1 MCVCVCVCV
10 ANLNEL
16 SVALPVQ
23 LGSRPPHGGAFATIQ
38 DGEVNPRPVSSS
50 TAEPIQ
56 SVYLPHQVT
65 LTYAAQGR
73 VAGQRACAEVGT
85 EGLCPDS
92 GRCSRC
98 LGSCVAPTHHDDI
111 IPLSGELAGSP
122 GNQEQDALHWG
133 QLLHQHSAAR
143 GLSQVSLPKGGVD
156 RPQQVFSEKPE
167 QFQPS
172 EATDSNVK
180 PLVCNGR
187 ASGAE
192 VEATGQREESKSRRE
207 SVRSLCFAMLKP
219 QQQSGSGGRKAT
231 NGTSGPGGMSS
242 PVSGINSGGRT
253 PAGRNRSSA
262 KPSFQSSPVFEGVY
276 NNARMLHFLTA
287 VVGSTCELR
296 VKNGSMFEG
305 IFKTL
310 SSRCELAVDAVHKRS
325 EEEGSSSAPPR
336 SEDITDTMIFSPTDL
351 VTMICRD
358 VDLNYATRDT
368 FTDTAISSSRIN
380 GEHKEKVLQKW
391 EGGDSNG
398 ESYDLEN
405 DAANGWDANEMFRYN
420 EVKYGVT
427 STYDSSLSMYT
438 VPLERGN
445 SEVYRQREARAARL
459 ASEIES
465 SPQYR
470 HRVGL
475 ENDEGKSEEE
485 KYSSVVRDGSDRE
498 KGRES
503 PRDRGSEKGRDSPG
517 ASSREGKYI
526 PLPQRQR
533 ELNRERAERG
543 PGGPPPHGR
552 LGGGYRPT
560 PSSSSSPR
568 PQLPSAAGPQPGVS
582 PSERSSPQ
590 SSRVGAYA
598 AHHTQGSPSPGSGP
612 ASPYTPASPGGSA
625 ATPTSASTATSPS
638 SPPNPHGHP
647 VPHSH
652 SHPLSLSDAGRPVNG
667 VSAGTSPKAQRP
679 SQPSRTNRVANP
691 LSQSTATRS
700 PKPASSQDPP
710 FVDVSVSA
718 QKTSGPAPLFT
729 VDGNGSRPAVVNEIL
744 GAAAKERSAES
755 PGSTEDGKS
764 SKAPS
769 VQQRSQL
776 EELRKFGKEFRL
788 QPSGAGSSS
797 PSSPAAAMPPSV
809 GEVTQSG
816 AAKPPSDTHPP
827 SEPKPQPPAPS
838 PSQTQPQHSP
848 APSEE
853 PTKDAT
859 TPLGTAAATTAPI
872 PDRQSPATPQPARTP
887 GTEDARSETG
897 ERTDG
902 VADQVKKST
911 LNPNAKEFN
920 PNKTQMPMTKP
931 NTAPTPPRPTP
942 PSPVVLQHPGG
953 QGPLYNTPYL
963 SYVSQIHPV
972 QHELIMYLD
981 LRGLSNGVGPLLWP
995 PSYGPA
1001 ERDEAYK
1008 SFSLS
1013 GWAGRTGHDAPMIA
1027 LDALLGAGS
1036 DWEELMNRAAFHG
1049 GDSDSTAVIAACCW
1063 GLLYGTNG
1071 IPEGNY
1077 SNLEYRDRLE
1087 RCAEQLYA
1095 LSH

>member
-1 MCVCVCVCV
+1 
-10 ANLNEL
+10 
-16 SVALPVQ
+16 
-23 LGSRPPHGGAFATIQ
+23 
-38 DGEVNPRPVSSS
+38 
-50 TAEPIQ
+50 
-56 SVYLPHQVT
+56 
-65 LTYAAQGR
+65 
-73 VAGQRACAEVGT
+73 
-85 EGLCPDS
+85 
-92 GRCSRC
+92 
-98 LGSCVAPTHHDDI
+98 
-111 IPLSGELAGSP
+111 
-122 GNQEQDALHWG
+122 
-133 QLLHQHSAAR
+133 
-143 GLSQVSLPKGGVD
+143 
-156 RPQQVFSEKPE
+156 
-167 QFQPS
+167 
-172 EATDSNVK
+172 
-180 PLVCNGR
+180 
-187 ASGAE
+187 
-192 VEATGQREESKSRRE
+192 
-207 SVRSLCFAMLKP
+207 MLKP

-405 DAANGWDANEMFRYN
+405 DAVSQANGWDANEMFRYN

-485 KYSSVVRDGSDRE
+485 KYSSVARDGSDRE

-543 PGGPPPHGR
+543 PGGPPPHSR
-552 LGGGYRPT
+552 FGGGYRPT

-598 AHHTQGSPSPGSGP
+598 AHHTPGSPSPGSGP

-667 VSAGTSPKAQRP
+667 VSAGPSPKAQRP
-679 SQPSRTNRVANP
+679 SQPSRTNRVPNP

-700 PKPASSQDPP
+700 PKSASSQDSP

-729 VDGNGSRPAVVNEIL
+729 VDVNEIL
-744 GAAAKERSAES
+744 GTAAKERSAES

-797 PSSPAAAMPPSV
+797 PSSPAAATPPSV
-809 GEVTQSG
+809 GEVNQSG
-816 AAKPPSDTHPP
+816 AAKPPSDTHAP

-897 ERTDG
+897 ERTEG

-953 QGPLYNTPYL
+953 QGQLYNAPYL
-963 SYVSQIHPV
+963 SYVSQMHPV
-972 QHELIMYLD
+972 QAPQMYQYPMSTVNQGKYP
-981 LRGLSNGVGPLLWP
+981 RGKVPTRPETSQMLQAAASVAGAPLVASPYPQSYLQYNPQQYSQQQVIQAMTYNGQPMYSMLQGGARMIGQGSGHHPQALGPPGGPQFPAQGEGPQGPQQGIYAPQSFSHHSGAVHQPQPSSTPTGNQPPPQHAAPSPGQNAQSGPQPQSLYHSGPLSAPTP
-995 PSYGPA
+995 PNMPPGHTSPQGSYPIPGYSIHSHQGLPPAYTLSQLTQAHVQGAMPGPHH
-1001 ERDEAYK
+1001 
-1008 SFSLS
+1008 S
-1013 GWAGRTGHDAPMIA
+1013 GSHGQPQLVMLQTPQQGPGGVPQHGPQQGPHQHFYIGHPPAMQVQTHPAP
-1027 LDALLGAGS
+1027 
-1036 DWEELMNRAAFHG
+1036 FH
-1049 GDSDSTAVIAACCW
+1049 
-1063 GLLYGTNG
+1063 
-1071 IPEGNY
+1071 PPGN
-1077 SNLEYRDRLE
+1077 
-1087 RCAEQLYA
+1087 
-1095 LSH
+1095 

>member
-1 MCVCVCVCV
+1 
-10 ANLNEL
+10 
-16 SVALPVQ
+16 
-23 LGSRPPHGGAFATIQ
+23 
-38 DGEVNPRPVSSS
+38 
-50 TAEPIQ
+50 
-56 SVYLPHQVT
+56 
-65 LTYAAQGR
+65 
-73 VAGQRACAEVGT
+73 
-85 EGLCPDS
+85 
-92 GRCSRC
+92 
-98 LGSCVAPTHHDDI
+98 
-111 IPLSGELAGSP
+111 
-122 GNQEQDALHWG
+122 
-133 QLLHQHSAAR
+133 
-143 GLSQVSLPKGGVD
+143 
-156 RPQQVFSEKPE
+156 
-167 QFQPS
+167 
-172 EATDSNVK
+172 
-180 PLVCNGR
+180 
-187 ASGAE
+187 
-192 VEATGQREESKSRRE
+192 
-207 SVRSLCFAMLKP
+207 MLKP

-405 DAANGWDANEMFRYN
+405 DAVSQANGWDANEMFRYN

-485 KYSSVVRDGSDRE
+485 KYSSVARDGSDRE

-543 PGGPPPHGR
+543 PGGPPPHSR
-552 LGGGYRPT
+552 LSGGYRPT

-598 AHHTQGSPSPGSGP
+598 AHHTPGSPSPGSGP

-667 VSAGTSPKAQRP
+667 VSAGPSPKAQRP
-679 SQPSRTNRVANP
+679 SQPSRTNRVPNP

-700 PKPASSQDPP
+700 PKSASSQDSP
-710 FVDVSVSA
+710 FVDVSVST

-729 VDGNGSRPAVVNEIL
+729 VDVNEIL
-744 GAAAKERSAES
+744 STAAKERSAES

-764 SKAPS
+764 SKATS

-797 PSSPAAAMPPSV
+797 PSSPAAATPPSV
-809 GEVTQSG
+809 GEVNQSG
-816 AAKPPSDTHPP
+816 AAKPPSDTHAP

-897 ERTDG
+897 ERTEG

-953 QGPLYNTPYL
+953 QGQLYNAPYL
-963 SYVSQIHPV
+963 SYVSQMHPV
-972 QHELIMYLD
+972 QAPQMYQYPMSTVNQGKYP
-981 LRGLSNGVGPLLWP
+981 RGKVPTRPETSQMLQAAASVAGAPLVASPYPQSYLQYNPQQYSQQQVIQAMTYNGQPMYSMLQGGARMIGQGSGHHPQALGPPGGPQFPAQGEGPQGPQQGIYAPQSFSHHSGAVHQPQPSSTPTGNQPPPQHAAPSPGQNAQSGPQPQSLYHSGPLSAPTP
-995 PSYGPA
+995 PNMPPGHTSPQGSYPIPGYSIHSHQGLPPAYTLSQLTQAHVQGAMPGPHH
-1001 ERDEAYK
+1001 
-1008 SFSLS
+1008 S
-1013 GWAGRTGHDAPMIA
+1013 GSHGQPQLVMLQTPQQGPGGVPQHPQHGPQQGPHQHFYIGHPPAMQVQTHPAP
-1027 LDALLGAGS
+1027 
-1036 DWEELMNRAAFHG
+1036 FH
-1049 GDSDSTAVIAACCW
+1049 
-1063 GLLYGTNG
+1063 
-1071 IPEGNY
+1071 PPGN
-1077 SNLEYRDRLE
+1077 
-1087 RCAEQLYA
+1087 
-1095 LSH
+1095 

>member
-1 MCVCVCVCV
+1 MKSLFSHRFVTEEPAVPK
-10 ANLNEL
+10 LRL
-16 SVALPVQ
+16 
-23 LGSRPPHGGAFATIQ
+23 Q
-38 DGEVNPRPVSSS
+38 DRGKKVNP
-50 TAEPIQ
+50 
-56 SVYLPHQVT
+56 
-65 LTYAAQGR
+65 
-73 VAGQRACAEVGT
+73 
-85 EGLCPDS
+85 
-92 GRCSRC
+92 
-98 LGSCVAPTHHDDI
+98 
-111 IPLSGELAGSP
+111 
-122 GNQEQDALHWG
+122 
-133 QLLHQHSAAR
+133 
-143 GLSQVSLPKGGVD
+143 GGKA
-156 RPQQVFSEKPE
+156 SE
-167 QFQPS
+167 
-172 EATDSNVK
+172 
-180 PLVCNGR
+180 
-187 ASGAE
+187 
-192 VEATGQREESKSRRE
+192 
-207 SVRSLCFAMLKP
+207 
-219 QQQSGSGGRKAT
+219 QQSGSGGRKAT

-242 PVSGINSGGRT
+242 PVSGGRT

-287 VVGSTCELR
+287 VVGSTCELS
-296 VKNGSMFEG
+296 VKSGSVFEG
-305 IFKTL
+305 IFRTL
-310 SSRCELAVDAVHKRS
+310 SSRCELAVDAVHKHN
-325 EEEGSSSAPPR
+325 EEEGSTSGPPR
-336 SEDITDTMIFSPTDL
+336 REDITDTMIFSPSDL

-398 ESYDLEN
+398 ESFDLEN
-405 DAANGWDANEMFRYN
+405 DASNGWDANDMFRYN

-533 ELNRERAERG
+533 EMNRERAERG
-543 PGGPPPHGR
+543 PGGPPPHSR
-552 LGGGYRPT
+552 LGGGYRSN
-560 PSSSSSPR
+560 PSSSLSSPR
-568 PQLPSAAGPQPGVS
+568 PPLPSAAGPQPGVA
-582 PSERSSPQ
+582 PSERSSPL
-590 SSRVGAYA
+590 SSRGGAYTP
-598 AHHTQGSPSPGSGP
+598 HHPQGSPSPGSGT

-625 ATPTSASTATSPS
+625 ATPASASAATSPS
-638 SPPNPHGHP
+638 SPPAPHGHA

-652 SHPLSLSDAGRPVNG
+652 SLPLSLSDASRPVNG
-667 VSAGTSPKAQRP
+667 VSARTSPKTQRP
-679 SQPSRTNRVANP
+679 PQSSRTNRAPNTHP
-691 LSQSTATRS
+691 QSTATRS
-700 PKPASSQDPP
+700 PKSGSAQDTPYLDTSS
-710 FVDVSVSA
+710 VSLSA
-718 QKTSGPAPLFT
+718 QKTSGPAPLFP
-729 VDGNGSRPAVVNEIL
+729 VDVNEIL

-769 VQQRSQL
+769 VQQRSQI

-788 QPSGAGSSS
+788 QSCGVGS
-797 PSSPAAAMPPSV
+797 SSPAAAAPPSV
-809 GEVTQSG
+809 SEVSQPGS
-816 AAKPPSDTHPP
+816 AKPPSDAHPP

-838 PSQTQPQHSP
+838 PSQSQPQHSP
-848 APSEE
+848 ALSEE
-853 PTKDAT
+853 PTKDT
-859 TPLGTAAATTAPI
+859 TSPLGTAAATTAAPI

-887 GTEDARSETG
+887 GAEDVRSESA
-897 ERTDG
+897 ERSDG

-920 PNKTQMPMTKP
+920 PTKTQMPMTKP
-931 NTAPTPPRPTP
+931 STAPTPPRPTP

-953 QGPLYNTPYL
+953 QGPLYNAPYL

-972 QHELIMYLD
+972 QAPTMYQYTMSTVNQGKYPRGKVPTRPETSQMLQAAASAAGAPLVASPYPQSYLPYNPQQYSQQQVIQAMTPYPGQPMYSMLQGGARMIGQGSGPHPQALGPPGGPQFSAQGD
-981 LRGLSNGVGPLLWP
+981 GPQGPQQGIYAPQSFTHHSGAVHQPQPSSTPTGNQPPPQHAAPSPGQNAQSGPQPQSLYHSGPLSAPTPPNMAPGHTSPQGSYPIQGYSIHSHQGLSPAYPLGQLAQAHVQGAMPGPHHSGSHGQPQLVMLQTPQQGPGGVPQHPPHGPQQGPHQHFYIGHPQAMQVQTHPATFHP
-995 PSYGPA
+995 P
-1001 ERDEAYK
+1001 
-1008 SFSLS
+1008 
-1013 GWAGRTGHDAPMIA
+1013 
-1027 LDALLGAGS
+1027 
-1036 DWEELMNRAAFHG
+1036 
-1049 GDSDSTAVIAACCW
+1049 
-1063 GLLYGTNG
+1063 
-1071 IPEGNY
+1071 GN
-1077 SNLEYRDRLE
+1077 
-1087 RCAEQLYA
+1087 
-1095 LSH
+1095 

>member
-1 MCVCVCVCV
+1 IFDFEIICC
-10 ANLNEL
+10 
-16 SVALPVQ
+16 
-23 LGSRPPHGGAFATIQ
+23 
-38 DGEVNPRPVSSS
+38 
-50 TAEPIQ
+50 
-56 SVYLPHQVT
+56 T
-65 LTYAAQGR
+65 LF
-73 VAGQRACAEVGT
+73 
-85 EGLCPDS
+85 
-92 GRCSRC
+92 
-98 LGSCVAPTHHDDI
+98 H
-111 IPLSGELAGSP
+111 
-122 GNQEQDALHWG
+122 
-133 QLLHQHSAAR
+133 
-143 GLSQVSLPKGGVD
+143 
-156 RPQQVFSEKPE
+156 
-167 QFQPS
+167 
-172 EATDSNVK
+172 K
-180 PLVCNGR
+180 PLT
-187 ASGAE
+187 SYD
-192 VEATGQREESKSRRE
+192 SE
-207 SVRSLCFAMLKP
+207 SVSC
-219 QQQSGSGGRKAT
+219 
-231 NGTSGPGGMSS
+231 
-242 PVSGINSGGRT
+242 
-253 PAGRNRSSA
+253 RNRSSA

-358 VDLNYATRDT
+358 VDLNYATRVNDKSVTKLSDT

-405 DAANGWDANEMFRYN
+405 DASNGWDANEMFRYN

-459 ASEIES
+459 ANEIES

-498 KGRES
+498 KVLHNLNS
-503 PRDRGSEKGRDSPG
+503 K
-517 ASSREGKYI
+517 EGKYI

-533 ELNRERAERG
+533 ELNRERPERG
-543 PGGPPPHGR
+543 PGGPPPHSR

-598 AHHTQGSPSPGSGP
+598 AHHAQGSPIPGSGP

-625 ATPTSASTATSPS
+625 ATPASASTATSPS
-638 SPPNPHGHP
+638 HGHP

-652 SHPLSLSDAGRPVNG
+652 PLSLSDTGRPVNG
-667 VSAGTSPKAQRP
+667 AKPIFCVLSVSAGTSPKAQRP
-679 SQPSRTNRVANP
+679 SQLSRTNRVPNP
-691 LSQSTATRS
+691 LSQST
-700 PKPASSQDPP
+700 
-710 FVDVSVSA
+710 
-718 QKTSGPAPLFT
+718 
-729 VDGNGSRPAVVNEIL
+729 VNEIL

-769 VQQRSQL
+769 VQQRSQI

-788 QPSGAGSSS
+788 QPSGANSSS
-797 PSSPAAAMPPSV
+797 PSSPAAAAPPSV

-816 AAKPPSDTHPP
+816 AVKPPSDTHPP

-838 PSQTQPQHSP
+838 PSQSQPQHSP

-859 TPLGTAAATTAPI
+859 TPLGTAAASTAPI

-887 GTEDARSETG
+887 GSEDARSESG

-953 QGPLYNTPYL
+953 QGALYNTYSLPYM
-963 SYVSQIHPV
+963 SQIHTV
-972 QHELIMYLD
+972 QAQPMYQYPMSTVNQGKYP
-981 LRGLSNGVGPLLWP
+981 RGKVPTRPETSQMLQAAASAAGAPLVASPYP
-995 PSYGPA
+995 PSYLQYNPQQYSQQQVIQAMTPYPGQQPMYSMLQGGARMIGQGSGPHPQA
-1001 ERDEAYK
+1001 LGPPGGPQFSAQGEGPQGPQQGIYGEWGLVFNAAPQ
-1008 SFSLS
+1008 SFSHHS
-1013 GWAGRTGHDAPMIA
+1013 GAVHQPQPSSTPTGNQPPPQHAAPSP
-1027 LDALLGAGS
+1027 GQVP
-1036 DWEELMNRAAFHG
+1036 H
-1049 GDSDSTAVIAACCW
+1049 
-1063 GLLYGTNG
+1063 
-1071 IPEGNY
+1071 PEIT
-1077 SNLEYRDRLE
+1077 
-1087 RCAEQLYA
+1087 
-1095 LSH
+1095 LSHLHWDFYETVTAENAQSGPQPQSLYHSGPLSAPTPPNMPPGHTSPQGSYPLQGYSIHSHQGLPPAYTLGQLTQAHVQGAMPGPHHSGSHGQPQLVMLQTPQQGPGGVPQHPQHGPQQAPHQHFYIGHPPGSHCRSDT